1 MCNLEKVIYSSF
13 IKYQQLSGP
22 AMLHT
27 KQQWDRE
34 SLTHSYTQ
42 HSLNLSTEKSFWET
56 KLFVQC
62 YT

>member
-13 IKYQQLSGP
+13 IKYQQLSEP

-27 KQQWDRE
+27 KQLWDRE
-34 SLTHSYTQ
+34 PLTHSYTQ
-42 HSLNLSTEKSFWET
+42 QSLNLSAGKSFWER